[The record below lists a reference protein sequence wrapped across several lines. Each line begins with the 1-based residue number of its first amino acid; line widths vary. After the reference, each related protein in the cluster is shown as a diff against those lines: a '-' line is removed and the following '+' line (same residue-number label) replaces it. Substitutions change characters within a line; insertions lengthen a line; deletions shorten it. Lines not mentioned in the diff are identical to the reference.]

1 MTNGLR
7 EKLYAQSISQI
18 GRHLLMTAEINSI
31 FGIDQAIA
39 LGTMR
44 GHGTVIRAFE
54 SMKTVIRLP
63 RPVKRNRL

>member
-1 MTNGLR
+1 
-7 EKLYAQSISQI
+7 
-18 GRHLLMTAEINSI
+18 MTAEINSI